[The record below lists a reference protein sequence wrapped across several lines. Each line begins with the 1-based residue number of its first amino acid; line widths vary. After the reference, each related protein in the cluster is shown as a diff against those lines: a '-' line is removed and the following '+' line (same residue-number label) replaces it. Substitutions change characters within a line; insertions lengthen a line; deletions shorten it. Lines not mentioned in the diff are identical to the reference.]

1 MTVDENT
8 YEGGEVRM
16 KRKRKRQ
23 SRTSAV
29 PEVVVGGR
37 VVLAEPLQDE
47 LVVQQAVQRPEEEDV
62 EGQVANSLLLEVST
76 HGLHLTNGPEGRRCS
91 VAFQN
96 APTLLFSSTLFSHQ
110 TNYPTTS
117 GGGGLRSHT
126 CRPAPVPPGT
136 LNVSGGERSAAAD
149 PKE

>member
-76 HGLHLTNGPEGRRCS
+76 HGLHLTNGPEGQRCK
-91 VAFQN
+91 VLPFKM
-96 APTLLFSSTLFSHQ
+96 LLHCCSPRHCFLIKLTTRPLLAVEASGHIPAGPLQFHQ
-110 TNYPTTS
+110 A
-117 GGGGLRSHT
+117 L
-126 CRPAPVPPGT
+126 
-136 LNVSGGERSAAAD
+136 
-149 PKE
+149 